1 MKRAFFLMAVP
12 LLIAA
17 ALVLPA
23 QALAD
28 SATAAAIVQAGG
40 TATLAFDVTNQTAS
54 EQSYTLTATGLP
66 PQATADFTEDGTV
79 STTVAVPANSDL
91 PVTMQVQIPAGTPVG
106 TYAGSFTATRGD
118 GATSNV
124 PFVLAVQNAYALKI
138 TSTAQNISAFSGK
151 DFALDVAVSNTGAA
165 ALTNVVP
172 AMDMP
177 SKWVLLSDPANVPS
191 LDPGAEAVFHLTIT
205 VPASQVA
212 IDQPVSVSVTS
223 DQVSSPASDL
233 SVRVQ
238 SNPVFLPVAAAVVVL
253 ALIAVAVYFRLKG
266 RR

>member
-1 MKRAFFLMAVP
+1 MAVP
-12 LLIAA
+12 LLIVA
-17 ALVLPA
+17 ALALPA

-28 SATAAAIVQAGG
+28 SASTAAIVQAGG
-40 TATLAFDVTNQTAS
+40 TAALTFDVTNETAS

-66 PQATADFTEDGTV
+66 PQAAAEFTEDGTV
-79 STTVAVPANSDL
+79 STAIAVPANGDL
-91 PVTMQVQIPAGTPVG
+91 PVTMQVQVPAGTPVG
-106 TYAGSFTATRGD
+106 TYDGGFTATRGD
-118 GATSNV
+118 GSALTV
-124 PFVLAVQNAYALKI
+124 PFVLAVQNTYALKI

-151 DFALDVAVSNTGAA
+151 DFTLDVVVSNTGAA
-165 ALTNVVP
+165 ALTNVAP

-177 SKWVLLSDPANVPS
+177 SKWVLLSDPASVPS
-191 LDPGAEAVFHLTIT
+191 LDPGAEAVFHLAAT

-223 DQVSSPASDL
+223 DQVSSPVSDL

-238 SNPVFLPVAAAVVVL
+238 SNPVFLPAAAAVVVI